1 MQPIRKAAAFHGA
14 AGKFI
19 NDDNLASLQHVMR
32 VTGKKPVR
40 TKRLINVMQQPNI
53 FNVIKRCIANGP
65 TLAKQGFGM
74 FNANFT
80 KRNTIALFIKVK
92 IFIDQ

>member
-1 MQPIRKAAAFHGA
+1 MQPIRKAATFHGA
-14 AGKFI
+14 ASKFI
-19 NDDNLASLQHVMR
+19 NDDNLASLQHIMR

-40 TKRLINVMQQPNI
+40 MKRLINVMQQPDI
-53 FNVIKRCIANGP
+53 FSVIKRCTANGP
-65 TLAKQGFGM
+65 TLTKQGFGM

-80 KRNTIALFIKVK
+80 KRNAIALFIKVK

>member
-14 AGKFI
+14 ASKFI
-19 NDDNLASLQHVMR
+19 NDDNLANLQHIMR

-40 TKRLINVMQQPNI
+40 TKRLINVMQQPDI
-53 FNVIKRCIANGP
+53 FNVIKRCIANRI

-74 FNANFT
+74 LNANFT
-80 KRNTIALFIKVK
+80 KRNTIALFI
-92 IFIDQ
+92 